1 MSVTDKDSTA
11 GAAPNGKKKKKTAT
25 IMSKIDGQISEKH

>member
-1 MSVTDKDSTA
+1 MSVTDNDSTA
-11 GAAPNGKKKKKTAT
+11 GAAPNEKKKTAT

>member
-11 GAAPNGKKKKKTAT
+11 GAAPNGKKKKTAT